1 MAESINTRF
10 SKSSLDT
17 MSKRE
22 LKAAVG
28 AILDA
33 LQAVAAKLD
42 ADDTVTDTDYAAVV
56 SAIVT
61 D

>member
-1 MAESINTRF
+1 MTESVKQRF
-10 SKSSLDT
+10 AKSSLDS

-22 LKAAVG
+22 LREAVG
-28 AILDA
+28 AVLDA

-42 ADDTVTDTDYAAVV
+42 ADTGVNDTNYAAVV

>member
-1 MAESINTRF
+1 MTESVKQRF
-10 SKSSLDT
+10 AKSQLDG

-22 LKAAVG
+22 LREAVG
-28 AILDA
+28 AVLDA

-42 ADDTVTDTDYAAVV
+42 ADTGVNDTNYAAVV

>member
-42 ADDTVTDTDYAAVV
+42 ADATVTDTNYAAVV
-56 SAIVT
+56 TAIVT